1 MARGKVARMVNEA
14 VRRGWRIEVQEHD
27 RAITREVYLPDG
39 TAGRL
44 RFTRAGV
51 YLEVRHTLAAVPCTG
66 IPTPDGA
73 ARIWQGAAM

>member
-1 MARGKVARMVNEA
+1 M
-14 VRRGWRIEVQEHD
+14 
-27 RAITREVYLPDG
+27 YLPDG

-44 RFTRAGV
+44 RLTRAGV
-51 YLEVRHTLAAVPCTG
+51 YLEVRHTLAAVSCTG